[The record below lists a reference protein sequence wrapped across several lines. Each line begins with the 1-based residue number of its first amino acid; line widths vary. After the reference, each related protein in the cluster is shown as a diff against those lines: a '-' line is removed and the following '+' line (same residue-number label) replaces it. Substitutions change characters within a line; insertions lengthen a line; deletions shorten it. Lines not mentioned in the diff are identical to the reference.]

1 MERCIKDIPSW
12 MIMDKLKINDGKTEL
27 LIVGNRRQL
36 EKVSIDHLTIGDTR
50 VSPVT
55 GAKNLGTNGLNSNLN
70 LNEHINKT
78 CKIAYFH
85 LHNIRWIRK
94 YLSNDSAQTL

>member
-27 LIVGNRRQL
+27 TMVGTRRQL
-36 EKVSIDHLTIGDTR
+36 DGDTR

-55 GAKNLGTNGLNSNLN
+55 GAKNLGTNGL
-70 LNEHINKT
+70 T
-78 CKIAYFH
+78 V
-85 LHNIRWIRK
+85 
-94 YLSNDSAQTL
+94 T